1 MKLTLA
7 VLVVCLSGCAAQ
19 TQSPYRS
26 ECQYQAKLATPGTN
40 SVIADVMR
48 EMELTE
54 MCIANKSRGN

>member
-7 VLVVCLSGCAAQ
+7 VLVVCLSGCATQ

-40 SVIADVMR
+40 NAFTDMFR
-48 EMELTE
+48 EQELTE

>member
-1 MKLTLA
+1 MKLSLYLLA
-7 VLVVCLSGCAAQ
+7 LCLTGCATQ

-40 SVIADVMR
+40 NAFTDMFR
-48 EMELTE
+48 EQELTE